1 MSYAYDELARIKE
14 RTLNLTSP
22 FKSSVNYL
30 SGASPNTT
38 TAMVERLQNGNDILS
53 YTYDDL
59 GNIET
64 ISENGELKVTYTYDE
79 LSQLVREDNLYQNQT
94 ITYTYDTGG
103 NILSVSEYAYTTGEL
118 GEVVAVKTYGY
129 EDANW
134 KDKLTSYNGQTIT
147 YDEIGNPLQYRDG
160 MNFTWQNGRQ
170 LASINDNITY
180 QYNDGG
186 IRTQKTVNG
195 VTTNYY
201 LNGSTILSQV
211 TGSDQMDFYYDD
223 TGNSIGFSLNGASY
237 YYVKNLQ
244 NDIIGI
250 LDSNGNK
257 VVSYVYD
264 SWGSLIST
272 TGSLAETVG
281 IQNPLRY
288 RGYYYDVESEMY
300 YLNSR
305 YYDPEIGRFIN
316 ADGLVGSVGSLQ
328 KNNLYAYCKNNPI
341 TLYDPAG
348 AAWGTIDS
356 NPWGFSS
363 SSTSSNT
370 IAPPLPGWSIADK
383 EFVGPMPLP
392 NWTPS
397 TPAKPKYKNLNAEQK
412 KFVAVI
418 AGEAIGANARTQ
430 KAVGHTI
437 MNRVNEPRDIWV
449 HVKSVSDVLIPSQY
463 NAVGLPQYNQCM
475 SYLDSRDGKN
485 DEYESLIAAVMPVYY
500 GEEPDFTGGA
510 HYIFNVSGSA
520 DLLDQLKKQPKRYV
534 KCAPVDGISDT
545 EYQMYRCMW

>member
-223 TGNSIGFSLNGASY
+223 TGNLFGFSLNGASY

-250 LDSNGNK
+250 LDSDGSQ

-264 SWGSLIST
+264 SWGRLIST

-281 IQNPLRY
+281 VQNPFRY

-305 YYDPEIGRFIN
+305 YYDPEMGRFIN
-316 ADGLVGSVGSLQ
+316 ADVQLNTQLGPLGL
-328 KNNLYAYCKNNPI
+328 NLYAYCVNNP
-341 TLYDPAG
+341 TNMYDNRGNRPEYIVRQSPNEIILINYRKVKMKDIK
-348 AAWGTIDS
+348 WGTAGNIADNGCGVIAVFNVLIS
-356 NPWGFSS
+356 KSQKVDFSS
-363 SSTSSNT
+363 VISGLTLHNGPLMFGLLGVSPVAIVSYLKSYFASVSA
-370 IAPPLPGWSIADK
+370 IGPPISFW
-383 EFVGPMPLP
+383 
-392 NWTPS
+392 PS
-397 TPAKPKYKNLNAEQK
+397 FALRGYVVIVLYKNPKSLSMHYVAGVSVFPPTNASIRTGYYEFKNCPYVDADERMTMKQFLDTIK
-412 KFVAVI
+412 I
-418 AGEAIGANARTQ
+418 RGCEPIMLIRAR
-430 KAVGHTI
+430 
-437 MNRVNEPRDIWV
+437 W
-449 HVKSVSDVLIPSQY
+449 
-463 NAVGLPQYNQCM
+463 
-475 SYLDSRDGKN
+475 
-485 DEYESLIAAVMPVYY
+485 
-500 GEEPDFTGGA
+500 
-510 HYIFNVSGSA
+510 
-520 DLLDQLKKQPKRYV
+520 
-534 KCAPVDGISDT
+534 
-545 EYQMYRCMW
+545 W

>member
-1 MSYAYDELARIKE
+1 
-14 RTLNLTSP
+14 
-22 FKSSVNYL
+22 
-30 SGASPNTT
+30 
-38 TAMVERLQNGNDILS
+38 MVERLQNGNDILS
-53 YTYDDL
+53 YTYDNL

-64 ISENGELKVTYTYDE
+64 ISENGDLKVTYHYDE
-79 LSQLVREDNLYQNQT
+79 LNQLIREDNLYLNKS
-94 ITYTYDTGG
+94 ISYSYDTGG
-103 NILSVSEYAYTTGEL
+103 NILSISEYAYTTGEL
-118 GEVVAVKTYGY
+118 GEVAAVKTYGY

-147 YDEIGNPLQYRDG
+147 YDEIGNPLQYRDR

-170 LASINDNITY
+170 LAFVNDNISY
-180 QYNDGG
+180 QYNAEG
-186 IRTQKTVNG
+186 IRMQKTVNG
-195 VTTNYY
+195 VTTNYF

-211 TGSDQMDFYYDD
+211 TSSDQMDFYYDD
-223 TGNSIGFSLNGASY
+223 TGNPIGFSLNGASY

-244 NDIIGI
+244 NDIIGV

-272 TGSLAETVG
+272 IGSLAETVG
-281 IQNPLRY
+281 IQNPFRN
-288 RGYYYDVESEMY
+288 RGYYYDVESKMY

-316 ADGLVGSVGSLQ
+316 ADRLVGSVGSLQ

-356 NPWGFSS
+356 SPWGFSS

-392 NWTPS
+392 NWTPP
-397 TPAKPKYKNLNAEQK
+397 TPAKPKYDYKNLNRQQK
-412 KFVAVI
+412 ILASTV
-418 AGEAIGANARTQ
+418 AGEVIGREPKAQEAVAN
-430 KAVGHTI
+430 VI
-437 MNRVNEPRDIWV
+437 MNRAKRDVTLIE
-449 HVKSVSDVLIPSQY
+449 SVVSKPYQFDSYLGNQY
-463 NAVGLPQYNQCM
+463 NKCM
-475 SYLDSRDGKN
+475 SYLDNYDGSNKL
-485 DEYESLIAAVMPVYY
+485 YETLLDAVIPVYY
-500 GEEPDFTGGA
+500 GDVPDITKGCTQIIASMQCPEINLHIGPLTSRKF
-510 HYIFNVSGSA
+510 
-520 DLLDQLKKQPKRYV
+520 LL
-534 KCAPVDGISDT
+534 T
-545 EYQMYRCMW
+545 ESILTILSL